1 MNEKHYGISA
11 VEGNDLREDVMQ
23 IEERDQS
30 EESEECDQSMKIPRR
45 LNDGTG
51 VDRLEISFDGKS

>member
-30 EESEECDQSMKIPRR
+30 EESEECDKSMELPRR
-45 LNDGTG
+45 SILGQAWIG
-51 VDRLEISFDGKS
+51 YK

>member
-11 VEGNDLREDVMQ
+11 AEGNDLREDAMQ

-45 LNDGTG
+45 LNYGTG

>member
-11 VEGNDLREDVMQ
+11 AEGNDLREDVMQ

-45 LNDGTG
+45 LNDGTS